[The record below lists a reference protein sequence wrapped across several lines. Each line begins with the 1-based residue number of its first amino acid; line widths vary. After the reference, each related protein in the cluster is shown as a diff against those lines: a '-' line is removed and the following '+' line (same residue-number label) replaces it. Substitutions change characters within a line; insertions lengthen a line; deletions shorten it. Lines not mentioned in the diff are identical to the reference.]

1 MGKVWKGLRH
11 DRKTCVLLLVQQ
23 IMAFLMHRVEMAAK
37 GVRWTVYASISIV
50 GINDISQPLYN
61 GSNLGVAVT
70 CNYRRL
76 LSEEKDDG
84 APSTRS
90 AMG

>member
-1 MGKVWKGLRH
+1 MGRVGKGLRH
-11 DRKTCVLLLVQQ
+11 GRKTCVLLLVQQ
-23 IMAFLMHRVEMAAK
+23 IMAFLMHRVEMTAK

-50 GINDISQPLYN
+50 GINDISRTLTMF
-61 GSNLGVAVT
+61 LLEGVAVN
-70 CNYRRL
+70 CSCRRL
-76 LSEEKDDG
+76 STEEEDA